1 MDERPE
7 ERYAYIDPE
16 KKVEAHIIADML
28 RIERISDE
36 LREFKDVHRESIREI
51 KEDVREDIKD
61 LKEDVNEDF
70 KGLREEMNRRFDRQ
84 EKWMM
89 SLAGIFATSL
99 LGFLGTVLLNYMGII

>member
-7 ERYAYIDPE
+7 ESYGYIDPE

-36 LREFKDVHRESIREI
+36 LREFKETQRDSMR
-51 KEDVREDIKD
+51 D
-61 LKEDVNEDF
+61 
-70 KGLREEMNRRFDRQ
+70 LREEFRVDHRDLKSDINRRFDRQ

-89 SLAGIFATSL
+89 SVAGVFLTGL
-99 LGFLGTVLLNYMGII
+99 LGFVGSVILNFMDVV